1 MVKTFASTNKLSQ
14 KFAKHIGYVATVH
27 HNNVKKNVK
36 IYSGSIHIETD
47 SKLLNSQEDLSDE
60 EPVESQIL
68 EKL

>member
-47 SKLLNSQEDLSDE
+47 SKL
-60 EPVESQIL
+60 
-68 EKL
+68 